1 MILINTDNKLSDKT
15 TLKNVVILLP
25 DVFADDNMFF
35 PQVFF
40 RSCIIWSINRIQS
53 TLKRYKERIDTRSMT
68 SYKMVG

>member
-25 DVFADDNMFF
+25 DVFADDSMFF

-40 RSCIIWSINRIQS
+40 RSCIIWSINRIQN
-53 TLKRYKERIDTRSMT
+53 TDIRKELIHVAWHPT
-68 SYKMVG
+68 KW